1 VRPPFDR
8 WRAVDDSAP
17 SIETTETG
25 PDAGHTAT
33 ATLTPPDE
41 APAAGQV
48 TTRVRPLLIALAA
61 ATVGLAMQALGF
73 VQGWQQAP
81 ARSLLLWTSGLIV
94 IIGTFAWTMV
104 QSHASDRA
112 RLLLSLAFAHVALQG
127 KHKLHVCWQE
137 ADNR

>member
-1 VRPPFDR
+1 MRPVRPPFYR

-48 TTRVRPLLIALAA
+48 TTRVRPLLIALPAA
-61 ATVGLAMQALGF
+61 V
-73 VQGWQQAP
+73 
-81 ARSLLLWTSGLIV
+81 ARAVSGCAFPQPLTRVTIV
-94 IIGTFAWTMV
+94 I
-104 QSHASDRA
+104 
-112 RLLLSLAFAHVALQG
+112 
-127 KHKLHVCWQE
+127 
-137 ADNR
+137 